1 MKASPVK
8 DTFLPTNPEGTLKV
22 SSYRPDNAK
31 DILKPQERYPAIPSY
46 FLVDFFWFC
55 TGLEGNNWYNK

>member
-22 SSYRPDNAK
+22 SSYRTDNAK
-31 DILKPQERYPAIPSY
+31 DILKPQERYPVISSY
-46 FLVDFFWFC
+46 FFVDFVWFC